1 VRATSEFQLRRKK
14 VEALN
19 EIRFRKEECWQQG
32 GRSTKLMTPDDMHI
46 RRMTRDEL
54 DTLVEWAAGE
64 GWNPG
69 LDDADVFWNTDP
81 DGFVAAE
88 IGGELVGGGSVV
100 AYDKRYGFM
109 GFFIMRPDCRRRGLG
124 DRLWNERKRRLL
136 ARLDAGASIAM
147 DGVFNMQEYY
157 ARGGFR
163 FVCRDLRFEGRGMK
177 SPQPEGIVE
186 ASSLPFERI
195 DAYDRRHFPAPR
207 SGFLRSWIQRPGGHA
222 LAVVGDDAIRGYG
235 VMRPC
240 RTGHKIGPLFAA
252 NASMAE
258 QLLTAF
264 GSRVP
269 GEPIFLDV
277 PEINRDALGLVAH
290 HGMKEVFGCARMV
303 LGPIPKLPDDEI
315 FGVTTFELG

>member
-1 VRATSEFQLRRKK
+1 
-14 VEALN
+14 
-19 EIRFRKEECWQQG
+19 
-32 GRSTKLMTPDDMHI
+32 MTPDDMHI
-46 RRMTRDEL
+46 RGMTRDEL
-54 DTLVEWAAGE
+54 DVLVEWAARE

-69 LDDADVFWNTDP
+69 LDDAEVFWNADP

-88 IGGELVGGGSVV
+88 ISAELIGGGSIV
-100 AYDKRYGFM
+100 AYDTRYGFM
-109 GFFIMRPDCRRRGLG
+109 GFFIMRPDYRGRGLG

-136 ARLDAGASIAM
+136 TRLDPGASIGM
-147 DGVFNMQEYY
+147 DGVFDMQEYY

-177 SPQPEGIVE
+177 SPYPQEIVE
-186 ASSLPFERI
+186 ASFLPFERI
-195 DAYDRRHFPAPR
+195 DLYDRRHFPAPR

-222 LAVVGDDAIRGYG
+222 LAVMEDDAIRGYG

-240 RTGHKIGPLFAA
+240 RTGHKIGPLFAV
-252 NASMAE
+252 NASVAE
-258 QLLTAF
+258 RLLVAL

-277 PEINRDALGLVAH
+277 PEINRDALALVAR

-303 LGPIPKLPDDEI
+303 LGPIPKLPDAEI

>member
-1 VRATSEFQLRRKK
+1 MV
-14 VEALN
+14 
-19 EIRFRKEECWQQG
+19 
-32 GRSTKLMTPDDMHI
+32 STKLMTPEDMHI

-54 DTLVEWAAGE
+54 DVLVEWAARE

-69 LDDADVFWNTDP
+69 LDDAEVFWNTDP

-88 IGGELVGGGSVV
+88 VVSELIGGGSIV
-100 AYDKRYGFM
+100 AYGKHYGFM
-109 GFFIMRPDCRRRGLG
+109 GFFIMRPDCRERGLG

-136 ARLDAGASIAM
+136 ARLDTGASIAI

-163 FVCRDLRFEGRGMK
+163 FVCRDLRFEGRGTT
-177 SPQPEGIVE
+177 SSHPEDVVE

-195 DAYDRRHFPAPR
+195 DVYDRRHFPAPR

-222 LAVVGDDAIRGYG
+222 LAVVEDDAICGYG

-240 RTGHKIGPLFAA
+240 RIGHKIGPLFAA
-252 NASMAE
+252 NASVAE
-258 QLLTAF
+258 QLLIAL

-277 PEINRDALGLVAH
+277 PEINRDALALVARH
-290 HGMKEVFGCARMV
+290 NMKEVFGCARMV
-303 LGPIPKLPDDEI
+303 LGPIPNLPDAEI

>member
-1 VRATSEFQLRRKK
+1 M
-14 VEALN
+14 
-19 EIRFRKEECWQQG
+19 
-32 GRSTKLMTPDDMHI
+32 KLMTPDDMHI
-46 RRMTRDEL
+46 RGMTRDEL
-54 DTLVEWAAGE
+54 DVLVEWAARE

-69 LDDADVFWNTDP
+69 LDDAEVFWNADP

-88 IGGELVGGGSVV
+88 INGELVGGGSIV
-100 AYDKRYGFM
+100 AYGSRYGFM
-109 GFFIMRPDCRRRGLG
+109 GFFIMRPDCRGHGLG
-124 DRLWNERKRRLL
+124 DRLWNERKRRLS

-163 FVCRDLRFEGRGMK
+163 FVCRDLRFEGRGMN
-177 SPQPEGIVE
+177 SPQCEGVIE
-186 ASSLPFERI
+186 ASSLPFELI
-195 DAYDRRHFPAPR
+195 DIYDRLHFPVPR

-222 LAVVGDDAIRGYG
+222 LAAVEDDAIRGYG

-252 NASMAE
+252 SAKVAE
-258 QLLTAF
+258 QLLVAL
-264 GSRVP
+264 GSRVS

-277 PEINRDALGLVAH
+277 PEINRDALALVARH
-290 HGMKEVFGCARMV
+290 NMKEVFGCARMV
-303 LGPIPKLPDDEI
+303 LGPVPKLPDAEI

>member
-1 VRATSEFQLRRKK
+1 
-14 VEALN
+14 
-19 EIRFRKEECWQQG
+19 
-32 GRSTKLMTPDDMHI
+32 
-46 RRMTRDEL
+46 
-54 DTLVEWAAGE
+54 
-64 GWNPG
+64 
-69 LDDADVFWNTDP
+69 
-81 DGFVAAE
+81 
-88 IGGELVGGGSVV
+88 
-100 AYDKRYGFM
+100 
-109 GFFIMRPDCRRRGLG
+109 
-124 DRLWNERKRRLL
+124 
-136 ARLDAGASIAM
+136 
-147 DGVFNMQEYY
+147 
-157 ARGGFR
+157 
-163 FVCRDLRFEGRGMK
+163 MK
-177 SPQPEGIVE
+177 SPHSDSVVE

-252 NASMAE
+252 HASVAE
-258 QLLTAF
+258 QLLIAF
-264 GSRVP
+264 ASRVP

-277 PEINRDALGLVAH
+277 PEINRDAVALVAH